1 MQRSDRELEHPAV
14 TRALRYGVLPARDP
28 LCPVCARAAETFYFS
43 REGECLG
50 CCECVRSVPYD
61 EMEDIDD

>member
-1 MQRSDRELEHPAV
+1 MRLSDRELEHPAV

-28 LCPVCARAAETFYFS
+28 LCPVCARAAETFYIS

>member
-28 LCPVCARAAETFYFS
+28 RCPVCARAAETFYFS
-43 REGECLG
+43 REG
-50 CCECVRSVPYD
+50 
-61 EMEDIDD
+61 